1 MKVDYHVHLEEG
13 PYSLHWWRRTAEAL
27 LSFREPQQDRHTR
40 EWMEELASWMDQR
53 VSRGAFSKEWLDLY
67 RERARELGLV
77 HVGIVDHLYR
87 FKEFKPYFEQH
98 MHLGDDELGQMQRT
112 WLDQVCTDSIDDFV
126 EFIVQQQPIWEADG
140 ILLKLGI
147 EADYFS
153 GGETVL
159 APMIERYPW
168 DHVIGSVHFVNG
180 WGFDNPQTQER
191 FRGEELLSLYQQQF
205 QVVEEAISSG
215 LFNIVAHLDNLKVF
229 GYRPA
234 EEELLPYYQRIAR
247 LLQQHGTATEIN
259 TGLYYRYPVKE
270 MCPSYSFLQVLRE
283 YGVPITTSS
292 DSHFPDHLGSYLDEA
307 RQTLIR
313 AGYREIVTFDK
324 RVRETVQLLD
334 ER

>member
-27 LSFREPQQDRHTR
+27 LSFREPRQDRHTR
-40 EWMEELASWMDQR
+40 EWMEELTSWMDQR
-53 VSRGAFSKEWLDLY
+53 VSRGAFSQEWLDLY
-67 RERARELGLV
+67 RERAKELGLV

-191 FRGEELLSLYQQQF
+191 FRGEELLSLYRQQF

-283 YGVPITTSS
+283 HGVPITTSS

-307 RQTLIR
+307 RQTLIH

-324 RVRETVQLLD
+324 RARKTVQLLD